1 MKIIRLAT
9 VVSMLIVPAIV
20 SSASAIAQTVT
31 QNAGVSVHRGVDTA
45 ADQRR
50 VTKARSGVTVYRGS
64 SSAPAP
70 ATTPVRAESK
80 LQIRGGNNLWIVD
93 PTSGEVV
100 GCDLRRTVYGTR
112 KVRCSSDR

>member
-9 VVSMLIVPAIV
+9 AVSMLVVPALV
-20 SSASAIAQTVT
+20 SSPSAIAQTIT
-31 QNAGVSVHRGVDTA
+31 QNAGVSVHRGVDAA

-50 VTKARSGVTVYRGS
+50 VTKSRSGVTVHRGTS
-64 SSAPAP
+64 SERTPA
-70 ATTPVRAESK
+70 ATPIRAQPKVQVRAGK
-80 LQIRGGNNLWIVD
+80 NLWIVD
-93 PTSGEVV
+93 PASGEVV

>member
-64 SSAPAP
+64 SSAPA
-70 ATTPVRAESK
+70 TTPVRAQSK
-80 LQIRGGNNLWIVD
+80 FQIRGGNNLWIVD

-100 GCDLRRTVYGTR
+100 ACDLRRTVYGTR
-112 KVRCSSDR
+112 EVRCSSDR

>member
-9 VVSMLIVPAIV
+9 MVSILVIPAIV

-31 QNAGVSVHRGVDTA
+31 QNAGVSVHRGVDAA

-70 ATTPVRAESK
+70 TTTPVRAQSK
-80 LQIRGGNNLWIVD
+80 LQIRSGNNLWIVD
-93 PTSGEVV
+93 PASGEVV

>member
-9 VVSMLIVPAIV
+9 AVSMLVVPAIV
-20 SSASAIAQTVT
+20 GSTSAIGQTVA
-31 QNAGVSVHRGVDTA
+31 QNAGVSVHRGVDSA

-64 SSAPAP
+64 SNAPAP
-70 ATTPVRAESK
+70 ASK
-80 LQIRGGNNLWIVD
+80 SARTQPPLQVRGGDNLWIVD
-93 PTSGEVV
+93 PASGEVV